1 MNSTHNQKNNNQN
14 KKTMYE
20 IIQSENDYE
29 AVIDSKDTEAE
40 AQEYVSTLNEMRKN
54 QDTQFF
60 YKECNSVPMQEIN

>member
-1 MNSTHNQKNNNQN
+1 
-14 KKTMYE
+14 MYE

-60 YKECNSVPMQEIN
+60 YKECNSLSESNNNLF